1 MKCLVVGGAGF
12 IGSHLVD
19 ALMREGHA
27 VRVFDNLST
36 GRMVNIQHHGRG
48 LEFYQGDLRNSEQV
62 KEACRH
68 IDVVFHEA
76 AISSVAESMRDP
88 QTTHEIN
95 ITGTANLLE
104 AAGGAGVK
112 QFVFASSAAVYGHH
126 SSVLKTETLDT
137 LPVSRYGLSKLVGE
151 DLCRFYAEF
160 CNMQTTCLRYF
171 NVYGPRQTAS
181 SDYAGVISIFLNT
194 LLVGRTPAVYG
205 DGSQTRDFINVK
217 DIVQANLLAMQRTS
231 GQQFEVINVGSGHQ
245 YSILELLETLGRITG
260 KSFEIDYKPERRG
273 DVRHSLSDIQKAQS
287 MLGFQP
293 SVSFQDGLKQLA
305 DYTQSQL
312 LAAQGVIQAGP
323 ADLSRNDAAVN
334 S

>member
-36 GRMVNIQHHGRG
+36 GRLVNIQHHGRA
-48 LEFYQGDLRNSEQV
+48 LEFYQGDLRDSEQV
-62 KEACRH
+62 KEACRQ

-104 AAGGAGVK
+104 AAGEAGVK
-112 QFVFASSAAVYGHH
+112 QFVFASSAAVYGQH

-137 LPVSRYGLSKLVGE
+137 LPASRYGLSKLVGE
-151 DLCRFYAEF
+151 DLCRFYADLF
-160 CNMQTTCLRYF
+160 NMQTTCLRYF

-181 SDYAGVISIFLNT
+181 SDYAGVISIFINA
-194 LLVGRTPAVYG
+194 LLLGKMPSIYG

-217 DIVQANLLAMQRTS
+217 DIVQANLLAMQRHS
-231 GQQFEVINVGSGHQ
+231 GQQFEVCNVGNGQQ
-245 YSILELLETLGRITG
+245 YSILELLETLGRVTET
-260 KSFEIDYKPERRG
+260 SFEIDYKPERRG

-287 MLGFQP
+287 LLGFQP
-293 SVSFQDGLKQLA
+293 SVSFEDGLKQLV
-305 DYTQSQL
+305 DYTRSQL
-312 LAAQGVIQAGP
+312 LASQGAIQAGP
-323 ADLSRNDAAVN
+323 ADSFKNDAAVN
-334 S
+334 A